1 MSTSAESQ
9 PQSQSQTQGQK
20 VHPGNLLETALMAA
34 PDLMLS
40 GFYLRR
46 VSFRVRTRRR
56 GERETRFKR
65 YHDNVPA
72 LSHL

>member
-1 MSTSAESQ
+1 
-9 PQSQSQTQGQK
+9 
-20 VHPGNLLETALMAA
+20 MAA

-40 GFYLRR
+40 GFILEEL
-46 VSFRVRTRRR
+46 VSRVRTRRR

-65 YHDNVPA
+65 YHDNVSA